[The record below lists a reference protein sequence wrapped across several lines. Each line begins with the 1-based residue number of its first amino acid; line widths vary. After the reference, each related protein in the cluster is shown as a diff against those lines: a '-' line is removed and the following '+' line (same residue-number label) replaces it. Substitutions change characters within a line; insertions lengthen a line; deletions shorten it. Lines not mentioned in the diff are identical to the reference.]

1 MWKWTN
7 FFATLDLSIRPKGE
21 YKKCVKLGNLISVK
35 LYDDVT
41 FFSGQCLFFKDRLPL
56 KTCRFYLVEI
66 YYSFFRNGSCTGCDV
81 LCCISIPFKI
91 TTLFKIHRR
100 WVKCWGPKDRSKKV
114 KALITYATVELRT
127 NPFMRY
133 CTTPFRKYVLKYR
146 EGTQRNITYNRFY
159 TVTLNLHPPSE
170 HSNVLKVYFFKS
182 SKKSLM
188 RFITAWLNNNFY
200 FTKSNFE
207 LFIVDITIRL

>member
-35 LYDDVT
+35 FYDDVT

-66 YYSFFRNGSCTGCDV
+66 YYSFFRNGSCTRCDV

-91 TTLFKIHRR
+91 TTLFKIHTR
-100 WVKCWGPKDRSKKV
+100 WVKCWGPEDRSKKV

-127 NPFMRY
+127 NPFMIVLYNSLQKICFKIQRGY
-133 CTTPFRKYVLKYR
+133 TT
-146 EGTQRNITYNRFY
+146 
-159 TVTLNLHPPSE
+159 
-170 HSNVLKVYFFKS
+170 
-182 SKKSLM
+182 
-188 RFITAWLNNNFY
+188 
-200 FTKSNFE
+200 
-207 LFIVDITIRL
+207 